1 MTCLIVI
8 KIQGDKMNDKDKKH
22 IHDQIEK
29 LHSDLEKTWAAIII
43 ISAVIVISIPLLALL
58 IWGIFFKL

>member
-8 KIQGDKMNDKDKKH
+8 KIQGDKMNDKDKKY